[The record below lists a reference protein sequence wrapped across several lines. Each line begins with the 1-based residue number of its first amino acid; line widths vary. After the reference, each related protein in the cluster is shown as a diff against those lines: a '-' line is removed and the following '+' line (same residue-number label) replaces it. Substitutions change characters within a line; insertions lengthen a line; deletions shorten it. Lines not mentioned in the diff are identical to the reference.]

1 MGASVVGAA
10 CARGTGRAFWEWG
23 LGLGTGDLL
32 HWGDGMG
39 HGHMGDADGA
49 AAGEA
54 SGLGVAGSIC
64 DLSAVVSLLRCTLS
78 LSFPID
84 ISESGPS
91 PRSAGVSPRPSAQR
105 RSPPRTP
112 HAQHALARPTIH
124 DTGSQS
130 HSNPAPLSQ
139 YLRSVHLARSPLSVS
154 HTATLSLT
162 HKHTHAWLRAFCPS
176 EESIVRA
183 LANSG
188 ARSWCARARPG
199 EVHHRPLPPPALI
212 GRPDILAV
220 EPVHR
225 SKVRVGEE
233 LAQSGRGRGVA
244 ACIED
249 RS

>member
-39 HGHMGDADGA
+39 HGHMGDATTVPLPVRLLAWALRGRY
-49 AAGEA
+49 
-54 SGLGVAGSIC
+54 
-64 DLSAVVSLLRCTLS
+64 DLSAVVSLDTLS

-154 HTATLSLT
+154 HTATLSLS

-233 LAQSGRGRGVA
+233 LAQSGRRGGVA
-244 ACIED
+244 AGIED